1 LRVSGVDAGNGLRE
15 AGRSLASSC
24 QSSAR
29 LEGRQFRQDALDQFR
44 LQPGKLTI
52 KNLRYRA
59 LNDLLEL
66 LAIGHRLE
74 NLLIRESSIP
84 LPAAKDAALIADYT
98 ALVCQQKGTSVTFGG
113 C

>member
-1 LRVSGVDAGNGLRE
+1 MRE

-24 QSSAR
+24 RSSAR

-44 LQPGKLTI
+44 LQLGKLTI

-59 LNDLLEL
+59 FDDLLEL

-74 NLLIRESSIP
+74 NHSHSGIFDPAPSS
-84 LPAAKDAALIADYT
+84 
-98 ALVCQQKGTSVTFGG
+98 KGR
-113 C
+113 CLNR